1 MKKTETGSNRL
12 RLSNREPTSA
22 IRKGKILKKNLIAKA
37 GVAASVACALVAG
50 AVIPAHADP
59 ESVASY
65 ATLAGFG
72 SDTTMDVMDAVAIE
86 VNAAVKLA
94 TPGAGDLLSSYK
106 AVGGKDVYSKLNG
119 LAARSNGSSA
129 GRDHLLVAIGH
140 TGSKSVAV
148 SSTDLG
154 VARSTT
160 VTTESQAG
168 LIDYA
173 RSSSGPSGSSLA
185 TNGVITYIPFASDS
199 MTYAT
204 APNSLIPNGIPL
216 GGSNTTELSLTN
228 IYKGN
233 LDAVEVD
240 SNGDYVSIVK
250 TADYTGSNTLHPIN
264 AYIPQA
270 GSGTR
275 SYWIGKVGITEANIT
290 AGTTKAKD
298 RTPGGVS
305 VQEHDGT
312 ALVNDRYALAAF
324 SISQWVAQTNGASV
338 SRLNGAVLKSIDVA
352 ISPTTG
358 SGTSYATNPAWPST
372 LKRTVY
378 NIVPSADADNASSA
392 IYKAFVGTDSL
403 VCKATAA
410 ITRLGF
416 GLLATPAAGADATA
430 ALTGDLTGS
439 GATTCGSRVTANRM
453 YAPTATTVTLGTP
466 VVTGN
471 VVKVEATVV
480 SNGNQGGTVTL
491 YENFGLSN
499 ESVVATGVVAK
510 GASTVMLT
518 YTNNGATAATK
529 AVTAEFLPTL
539 SGLAAS
545 TATGTLI
552 AAGKAAVTGAL
563 TYTSGTVASVKA
575 KDQKLKV
582 TIKYGTEAL
591 ALGAPGSVTA
601 VVKVGTKTISTT
613 TGALVN
619 GVVTLNLK
627 KFTTKGTRTITIT
640 YTDTANGNATTVA
653 TQSFVVR

>member
-1 MKKTETGSNRL
+1 
-12 RLSNREPTSA
+12 
-22 IRKGKILKKNLIAKA
+22 LKKNLIAKA

-59 ESVASY
+59 DSVASY

-72 SDTTMDVMDAVAIE
+72 SDTTMDVMDAVALE

-106 AVGGKDVYSKLNG
+106 AVGGKDVFSKLNG

-154 VARSTT
+154 IARSTT

-216 GGSNTTELSLTN
+216 GSTASTTELSLMN

-240 SNGDYVSIVK
+240 GDGAFVAIVK
-250 TADYTGSNTLHPIN
+250 TSDYTGANTLHPIN

-290 AGTTKAKD
+290 AQTTKAKD

-312 ALVNDRYALAAF
+312 ALVNDKYALAAF

-338 SRLNGAVLKSIDVA
+338 SRLNGAVLKSVDVA

-358 SGTSYATNPAWPST
+358 SGTSYATNADWPSA

-378 NIVPSADADNASSA
+378 NIVPSADADNATSS

-416 GLLATPAAGADATA
+416 GLLAAPAAGADATA
-430 ALTGDLTGS
+430 ALTGDLAGS
-439 GATTCGSRVTANRM
+439 GATTCGSRVTGNRM

-480 SNGNQGGTVTL
+480 SNGNQGGTVSL

-518 YTNNGATAATK
+518 YTNTGATAVTK

-591 ALGAPGSVTA
+591 ALGAAGSVTA

-613 TGALVN
+613 TGALVS

-653 TQSFVVR
+653 TSTFVVR

>member
-1 MKKTETGSNRL
+1 M
-12 RLSNREPTSA
+12 
-22 IRKGKILKKNLIAKA
+22 KKNLIAKA

-59 ESVASY
+59 DSVANY

-72 SDTTMDVMDAVAIE
+72 SDTTMDVMDAIARE
-86 VNAAVKLA
+86 VNLADPAAA
-94 TPGAGDLLSSYK
+94 DLLASYK
-106 AVGGKDVYSKLNG
+106 AVGGMDVFSKLNG

-160 VTTESQAG
+160 VTTESQVG
-168 LIDYA
+168 LIDFA
-173 RSSSGPSGSSLA
+173 RSSSSPSGSSLA

-204 APNSLIPNGIPL
+204 APGSLIPNGIPL

-240 SNGDYVSIVK
+240 SNGEYVSIVK
-250 TADYTGSNTLHPIN
+250 RADYTGSNTLHDIN

-275 SYWIGKVGITEANIT
+275 SYWIGKVGITETNIT

-298 RTPGGVS
+298 RTPGGLS

-312 ALVNDRYALAAF
+312 ALVNDKYALAAF

-338 SRLNGAVLKSIDVA
+338 SRLNGAVLKSVDVA

-358 SGTSYATNPAWPST
+358 SGTSYATNPAWPSA

-378 NIVPSADADNASSA
+378 NIVPSAEADNPNSA

-403 VCKATAA
+403 VCKATAS

-416 GLLATPAAGADATA
+416 GLLAAPAAGADATA

-480 SNGNQGGTVTL
+480 SNGNQGGTVSL
-491 YENFGLSN
+491 YNTADIN
-499 ESVVATGVVAK
+499 DPNATPIATGVVAK
-510 GASTVMLT
+510 GATTVMIT
-518 YTNNGATAATK
+518 YTNTDATAVTK

-545 TATGTLI
+545 TATGSIT
-552 AAGKAAVTGAL
+552 AAGKAAVTATL
-563 TYTSGTVASVKA
+563 TYNSGKVASVKS
-575 KDQKLKV
+575 KEQKLKV
-582 TIKYGTEAL
+582 TVKYGTEAL
-591 ALGAPGSVTA
+591 AVGSVGSVTA

-640 YTDTANGNATTVA
+640 YTDSANGNATTVV
-653 TQSFVVR
+653 TKTFVVS